1 MANGD
6 GITQNTIEGPGVL
19 SHCDVVGRK
28 MNYWAAESAFDV
40 STYPKIQ
47 RRPPHP
53 GS

>member
-6 GITQNTIEGPGVL
+6 EITQNTIEGPGVL
-19 SHCDVVGRK
+19 SHGDVVGRK
-28 MNYWAAESAFDV
+28 INYWAAEFDV

-47 RRPPHP
+47 CRPPHP